1 MGHIFFWCLM
11 FVAIYFIFRKGS
23 YVGEVSLGRVT
34 EFSYSQ
40 SFFINY
46 THIKT
51 EKHVML
57 ISNMRYIDVGD
68 ELVYVR
74 HQHRG
79 FIVNKTKKSFK
90 HGVDTINNL
99 NTLKDFQLLQ
109 KCSKDKGVI

>member
-23 YVGEVSLGRVT
+23 YVGEVSVGKIT
-34 EFSYSQ
+34 DFSYSQ

-57 ISNMRYIDVGD
+57 ISNMQSIDVGD

-74 HQHRG
+74 HKHRG

-99 NTLKDFQLLQ
+99 NTLKDFQTIQ
-109 KCSKDKGVI
+109 KNSNDKEVI